1 MKFID
6 DLEELNNTMH
16 NAYLVVTKQK
26 TLDDLY
32 NDLRESDKEYF
43 SLPFDFSKTDVVI
56 DDLIEHFSNIDDDAK
71 CKELTK
77 FKNVQK
83 Q

>member
-1 MKFID
+1 
-6 DLEELNNTMH
+6 MH

-32 NDLRESDKEYF
+32 NDLNESDKKYF
-43 SLPFDFSKTDVVI
+43 SLPFDFSKTDLII
-56 DDLIEHFSNIDDDAK
+56 DDLIEHYSNIDDDEK

-77 FKNVQK
+77 FKDVQK